1 MGITPVTAT
10 LRNPASRLRA
20 WEGLFLVDTGSVDCL
35 VPGKHLRKI
44 RLKLLGKRGF
54 ELADGTEVM
63 LDIPVAEV
71 ELMGERVGAAVT
83 FGKDDTEPTLG
94 VSALESMGIETDPR
108 NQRWKRLF
116 AVRLKAAKLLGA
128 LGVKLGKAF

>member
-1 MGITPVTAT
+1 M
-10 LRNPASRLRA
+10 
-20 WEGLFLVDTGSVDCL
+20 DTGSVDCL